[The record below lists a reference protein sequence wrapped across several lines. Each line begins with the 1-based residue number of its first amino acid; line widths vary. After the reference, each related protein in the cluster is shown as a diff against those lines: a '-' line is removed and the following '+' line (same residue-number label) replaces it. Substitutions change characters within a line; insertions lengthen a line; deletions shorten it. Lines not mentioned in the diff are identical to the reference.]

1 MFFFFYESNVN
12 RVVDKSSGRSYETME
27 IIGPQMVLTMKMITF
42 GWNVYD
48 GRRKVE
54 VRLGAFIFVNIK
66 RGLKDTIQDLDE
78 WQAAKRITTY
88 PSLLEFLGYSSVLLF
103 SFSCSTTSSFSPRY

>member
-1 MFFFFYESNVN
+1 MIRTFIFFFFFFKSNVN
-12 RVVDKSSGRSYETME
+12 RVVDNFSGRSYESME

-54 VRLGAFIFVNIK
+54 VRLSASIFMNVK
-66 RGLKDTIQDLDE
+66 RD
-78 WQAAKRITTY
+78 
-88 PSLLEFLGYSSVLLF
+88 F
-103 SFSCSTTSSFSPRY
+103 SI